1 MIFIYQKNTIY
12 YKMIQIGA
20 VGSEIWRI
28 GSEKWG
34 SRRGQ
39 LDMCA
44 LVCNFKAQ
52 VLWVGCPEPYIYIYI
67 YIYSLYTVFLA
78 GKSPNIRSYT
88 VYLYGSAQS

>member
-52 VLWVGCPEPYIYIYI
+52 VL
-67 YIYSLYTVFLA
+67 
-78 GKSPNIRSYT
+78 
-88 VYLYGSAQS
+88 